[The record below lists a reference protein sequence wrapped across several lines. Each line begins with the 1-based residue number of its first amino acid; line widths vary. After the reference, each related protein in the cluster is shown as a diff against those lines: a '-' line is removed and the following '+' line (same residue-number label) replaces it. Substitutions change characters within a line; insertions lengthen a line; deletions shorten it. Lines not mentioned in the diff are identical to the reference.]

1 MIRLG
6 IVLPNSLCLFGVLAL
21 LLKRTIVLQST
32 VTPKHAIATGMA
44 TCCSTSQLTSLSTTL
59 AMIAEETWYDRMQ
72 LWRVKGRYGL
82 KRATSQ
88 FLHNE
93 TFLKFVL
100 TLSRLAALTRSQLIG
115 DQPSG
120 LTKEQTETMDPSP
133 KTKGLRP
140 YPRQ

>member
-44 TCCSTSQLTSLSTTL
+44 TCCSTSQLTNLSTTL

-88 FLHNE
+88 FVHNE
-93 TFLKFVL
+93 TFSLKF
-100 TLSRLAALTRSQLIG
+100 SS
-115 DQPSG
+115 S
-120 LTKEQTETMDPSP
+120 S
-133 KTKGLRP
+133 
-140 YPRQ
+140 